1 MTRTRR
7 RMLEIFLQVFCIVL
21 LLALLVGV
29 LFSEVSRRAEH
40 WHGERAMLATVT
52 DSYAATAYFFRDEAV
67 VESVDNGPVF
77 YLAENGAAVTAGQSL
92 ATVYADGANA
102 GTRERARVLCEELAR
117 LEAALADTLPDFYG
131 AYATL
136 MGALSEGTL
145 PANGSAAGT
154 VLDALDKRD
163 AAANGDAYRAR
174 IEALRAELADLI
186 KNDAAAFADA
196 TAPLEGAFYREADGY
211 ESVMTPTALA
221 TLTPG
226 GLRALLASP
235 QSTKSA
241 VGRVVRESTCHFALT
256 MPAAACDL
264 KVGAAYDVSFVRES
278 LSLAATLERVSDAD
292 GDGTVLLSFSLQ
304 SPPDVLLGLRY
315 AEITIARGGVTGISL
330 PMSAVCEE
338 DGALVTYVARE
349 GVAKRLVL
357 SPLYKK
363 EGCLLVAQGTGE
375 DALLVG
381 DVVVVSARR
390 VYDGKVL
397 K

>member
-7 RMLEIFLQVFCIVL
+7 RTLEILLQILCIVL

-29 LFSEVSRRAEH
+29 LFSEVARRAEY

-52 DSYAATAYFFRDEAV
+52 DCYAATAYFFRDEVA

-77 YLAENGAAVTAGQSL
+77 YLAANGAAVTAGQAL

-102 GTRERARVLCEELAR
+102 GTRERARVLSDELAR

-131 AYATL
+131 AYGSL
-136 MGALSEGTL
+136 MGTLSGGSL
-145 PANGSAAGT
+145 PAGDGAANT
-154 VLDALDKRD
+154 ILDALDKRD

-196 TAPLEGAFYREADGY
+196 TASLEGIFYREADGY
-211 ESVMTPTALA
+211 ESVMTPAALA

-235 QSTKSA
+235 QSTERA
-241 VGRVVRESTCHFALT
+241 VGRVVREGPCYFALT
-256 MPAAACDL
+256 MPAASCDL
-264 KVGAAYDVSFVRES
+264 RVGDAYDVTLVREA
-278 LSLAATLERVSDAD
+278 LSLTATLERVSDAD
-292 GDGTVLLSFSLQ
+292 GDGTVLLTFSLQ
-304 SPPDVLLGLRY
+304 APPEALRGLRY
-315 AEITIARGGVTGISL
+315 AEITIARGAVTGISL
-330 PMSAVCEE
+330 PMSAVFEE
-338 DGALVTYVARE
+338 EGALVTYVARE
-349 GVAKRLVL
+349 GVAKRLTL

-363 EGCLLVAQGTGE
+363 DGCLLVAQGTGE

-381 DVVVVSARR
+381 DVVVISARR